1 LKEVVVNLISRQE
14 SELTEQTDEQIKI
27 LLADANEKIKRLKEA
42 EKADPA
48 IVEMKNELRTYVEQ
62 HYGASVKKLSV
73 LLKALRRQ
81 AAIRGIQFEG
91 ATRVI
96 EDNEGNHK
104 ENTEW

>member
-1 LKEVVVNLISRQE
+1 LKEVVVNSILRQE
-14 SELTEQTDEQIKI
+14 SELTERTDEEVKI

-42 EKADPA
+42 EKNDPA
-48 IVEMKNELRTYVEQ
+48 IVEMKSQLKMYVDQ

-96 EDNEGNHK
+96 EDNESNNK
-104 ENTEW
+104 ENTAW